1 MECMSLIDA
10 VMPDMVESRKQA
22 IAKSNQVKAETSSA
36 TNGDDGAHPVG
47 EAPALPVCFN
57 LAVVVTLL
65 NPDNSRLVLCLLQP
79 NTR

>member
-36 TNGDDGAHPVG
+36 TNGDDSAHPVG
-47 EAPALPVCFN
+47 M
-57 LAVVVTLL
+57 
-65 NPDNSRLVLCLLQP
+65 
-79 NTR
+79 